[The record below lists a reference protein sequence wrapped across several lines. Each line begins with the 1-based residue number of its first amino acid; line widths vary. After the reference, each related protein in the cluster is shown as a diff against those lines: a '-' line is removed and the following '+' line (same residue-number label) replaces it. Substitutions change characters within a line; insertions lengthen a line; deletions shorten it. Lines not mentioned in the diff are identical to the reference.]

1 MKGCLFNKT
10 TKGKLLMENIEY
22 SWTIFWIEMFVLL
35 SIGLAIYAFL
45 HYNRNKDIIHA
56 KFKWLL
62 LIVMLPTIGPLLYLK
77 LN

>member
-10 TKGKLLMENIEY
+10 TKGKLLMENIEF

-35 SIGLAIYAFL
+35 SIGLAIYALL